1 MANNAGR
8 QGGAAGAGGG
18 GGAGA
23 GGGGNVQNEHVE
35 FTVKAEE
42 DLYLTGSESTIRRV
56 TADTNY
62 SCLMLK
68 TQRFSSLFRHYA
80 KYHGL
85 RKDDLEY
92 YFVHPLEN
100 EDTPESV
107 QLQRGDIIMVRKR
120 RKAEV
125 PEPAADDTEFLK
137 DMKELL
143 DDEEH
148 MDAVFVVHRSPPTT
162 TATTSPTAT
171 ASSTMTT
178 TMGMD
183 GIGIG
188 GGTLDAKRRLRAKK
202 DNAIPMKKDGGSSK
216 GGRNEEM
223 DDVDNEF
230 DFDYHYQVEEQ
241 DADDNDEL
249 VEIRAHKCILTAR
262 ADYFKALFRKGVTS
276 STTNATAAAAAA
288 ATAVGGASASSSMMD
303 KGTGSGGGGDNAT
316 SSSSSATASTSTSAA
331 NNNNNKSTTFRE
343 SSECIIRVPPHFSPK
358 VVRLMLEFLY
368 TNRIECASVSL
379 SKLSG
384 GSSSSLPASHN
395 ANTEEL
401 LSLLHLSDMWQLRDL
416 KRLVEHELIR
426 NHMKIHTV
434 ARMYCATEDLHAK
447 RLSKSCL
454 EFIMENYREVTGSVT
469 FQEEMKHHPS
479 LCIPVLKAAA
489 DLIPEQPVSK
499 KQRVG
504 GGGGNSNEVGKSDSN
519 ATGGGGGAGGAMS
532 SSPVP
537 DSDI

>member
-8 QGGAAGAGGG
+8 GGGGGGA

-23 GGGGNVQNEHVE
+23 GGGGAGNVQNEHVE

-42 DLYLTGSESTIRRV
+42 DLYLTGSETTIRRV

-120 RKAEV
+120 RKAEP

-148 MDAVFVVHRSPPTT
+148 MDAVFLVHRSPPPPSST
-162 TATTSPTAT
+162 TAA
-171 ASSTMTT
+171 MTT
-178 TMGMD
+178 AGAAPDIGID
-183 GIGIG
+183 GIGSSKFG
-188 GGTLDAKRRLRAKK
+188 GGRRKIFSK
-202 DNAIPMKKDGGSSK
+202 DNAIPAKKDGEGDDDG
-216 GGRNEEM
+216 GGREEEEEEEEEEDGDNAAATNDD
-223 DDVDNEF
+223 DDV
-230 DFDYHYQVEEQ
+230 
-241 DADDNDEL
+241 L

-262 ADYFKALFRKGVTS
+262 ADYFKALFRKGVS
-276 STTNATAAAAAA
+276 SSIAT
-288 ATAVGGASASSSMMD
+288 GGGSSSSMVATM
-303 KGTGSGGGGDNAT
+303 GTGSVEGGKWSRGDIAT
-316 SSSSSATASTSTSAA
+316 SCSSSSAAAASKSA
-331 NNNNNKSTTFRE
+331 NINNKKKKKSAFRE
-343 SSECIIRVPPHFSPK
+343 SYECIIRVPPHFSPK
-358 VVRLMLEFLY
+358 VVRLMLEFIY
-368 TNRIECASVSL
+368 TNRIECASTSL
-379 SKLSG
+379 TKIS
-384 GSSSSLPASHN
+384 GSSSSLSLPPSHN
-395 ANTEEL
+395 VNTDEL
-401 LSLLHLSDMWQLRDL
+401 LSLLHLADMWQLRDL

-434 ARMYCATEDLHAK
+434 AQMYCATEDFHAK
-447 RLSKSCL
+447 RLSRSCL
-454 EFIMENYREVTGSVT
+454 EFIMDNYREVTGSVA

-499 KQRVG
+499 KQRLNVG
-504 GGGGNSNEVGKSDSN
+504 GANEVGKSDSN
-519 ATGGGGGAGGAMS
+519 ASGGGGAVGGGSMP

-537 DSDI
+537 DT